1 MTSIATYSYGLAAL
15 AFLFLSVMLMTR
27 WRSRTHATAI
37 TIASVASLLWSTSL
51 AWQAASGAVCP
62 ISTDK
67 FQFYRYKNPIDPVI
81 SKRVFYRRTKSN

>member
-27 WRSRTHATAI
+27 WRSRAHATAI

-51 AWQAASGAVCP
+51 AWQAATPLALLKPGRNRSRSCAMAPGRP
-62 ISTDK
+62 SW
-67 FQFYRYKNPIDPVI
+67 
-81 SKRVFYRRTKSN
+81 SS